1 MRSPEEL
8 IRNIDALPTLP
19 TVVARIN
26 KLVEDPRSSA
36 ADINDV
42 IAKDV
47 ALSTRILKLVNS
59 SFYGFPR
66 KIASIT
72 HAVVILGFN
81 TVRTLTVSAF
91 VLDAFG
97 ARNLAFGYREFW
109 IHSVAT
115 AVASGQIA
123 KRMGALDSE
132 QAFLCG
138 LLHDVGKIVLHQFAE
153 EEFARVLEYVRE
165 HDTLIYEAEMKVLDT
180 NHAQVGAMLLDRWK
194 LPVTMVEVIRH
205 HHRPEGD
212 STENLVTCI
221 VHLADLLARAMMLG
235 HAGDR
240 RIPALDPYAWKRLGF
255 PEDDFPAFLE
265 DIDRDMHKVHAFIEM
280 I

>member
-1 MRSPEEL
+1 MRAPEEL
-8 IRNIDALPTLP
+8 ISSIDALPTLP

-26 KLVEDPRSSA
+26 ELVEDPHSSA

-66 KIASIT
+66 KIASVT

-81 TVRTLTVSAF
+81 TVRTLTLSAF
-91 VLDAFG
+91 VFDAFE
-97 ARNLAFGYREFW
+97 ARDLGFGYREFW

-115 AVASGQIA
+115 AVASGQLA
-123 KRMGALDSE
+123 RRVGATDSE

-138 LLHDVGKIVLHQFAE
+138 LLHDVGKIVLQQYAQ
-153 EEFARVLEYVRE
+153 EEFARTLDYVQE
-165 HDTLIYEAEMKVLDT
+165 HDCLLYDAEMAVLDS
-180 NHAQVGAMLLDRWK
+180 NHAEMGALLLDRWR

-205 HHRPEGD
+205 HHRPEQD
-212 STENLVTCI
+212 STQNLVTSI
-221 VHLADLLARAMMLG
+221 VHLADVLCRAMMLG

-240 RIPALDPYAWKRLGF
+240 CIPTIDPYAWKRLGF
-255 PEDDFPAFLE
+255 SEDDFPDFLE
-265 DIDRDMHKVHAFIEM
+265 EIDRDMHKVEAFIEM